1 MDDSILDTIKKMLGI
16 DPTVT
21 AFDTDIIVLIN
32 SAFLPLNQIGI
43 GPVEGYSI
51 SGSSGK
57 WSEYTTDIDNLES
70 VKSYIYLKVK
80 TIFDPPSSSYVLQ
93 QYTQT
98 IKELEWR
105 LCLEGEAIPHPD
117 NEQYYDGEY
126 TITPKSYT
134 QMLETNNK
142 KMRDDVDVEAIPY
155 LQASNNSGGL
165 TTIIG
170 DE

>member
-51 SGSSGK
+51 SGSSEK
-57 WSEYTTDIDNLES
+57 WSGYTTDIDNLES

-98 IKELEWR
+98 IQELEWR
-105 LCLEGEAIPHPD
+105 LCLEGEVIPPPD

-126 TITPKSYT
+126 TITPKPYA
-134 QMLETNNK
+134 QMLETDNK